1 MNFLNTVSEATLT
14 DALLSAAPSSSEP
27 LTIIEALKTS
37 VTGIVVVMIILAL
50 LAVLVVILSKIIR
63 AFESVAKKK
72 ENKDETVRPANENKA
87 DSKADSKGT
96 TLPDTQSAGNL
107 ELYKTDEKTAAV
119 IMAIVS
125 NESGIPLNRLQFN
138 SIKLLEDKGE

>member
-1 MNFLNTVSEATLT
+1 MNFLNTVEATLT
-14 DALLSAAPSSSEP
+14 DALLSAAPSSSDS
-27 LTIIEALKTS
+27 LTIAEALKTS

-50 LAVLVVILSKIIR
+50 LAVLVVLLSKAVR
-63 AFESVAKKK
+63 AVESAAKKK
-72 ENKDETVRPANENKA
+72 EDKGNTVSTEADNKPV
-87 DSKADSKGT
+87 SKGT
-96 TLPDTQSAGNL
+96 ALPDTQSAGDL

-138 SIKLLEDKGE
+138 SIKLIEK

>member
-1 MNFLNTVSEATLT
+1 MIFLNTVSEATLT
-14 DALLSAAPSSSEP
+14 DAILSAAPSSSES

-50 LAVLVVILSKIIR
+50 LAVLVVILSKIVR
-63 AFESVAKKK
+63 TFESVVKKK
-72 ENKDETVRPANENKA
+72 ENKDEIVKPANDNKPEI
-87 DSKADSKGT
+87 KGT

>member
-14 DALLSAAPSSSEP
+14 DALLSSAPSSAEP
-27 LTIIEALKTS
+27 LTIAEALKTS
-37 VTGIVVVMIILAL
+37 VTGIAVVMIILAL

-63 AFESVAKKK
+63 AVETAAKKK
-72 ENKDETVRPANENKA
+72 ESKDEAVSTASDKKA
-87 DSKADSKGT
+87 ETKGT
-96 TLPDTQSAGNL
+96 ALPDTQSAGNL

-138 SIKLLEDKGE
+138 SIKLSEDKGE

>member
-1 MNFLNTVSEATLT
+1 MIFLNTVSEATLT
-14 DALLSAAPSSSEP
+14 DAILSAAPSSSES

-50 LAVLVVILSKIIR
+50 LAVLVVILSKIVR
-63 AFESVAKKK
+63 TFESVVKKK
-72 ENKDETVRPANENKA
+72 ENKDEVVKPTNDNKPEI
-87 DSKADSKGT
+87 KGT